1 MIKLLGL
8 GLSIDFIPIGTI
20 LRLATC
26 KKVILDLYTS
36 SWYPSLELL
45 AEVLKRKGIEIVKAK
60 RSDLEGESIIKIIEE
75 SKHKDICIAVVG
87 DPLIA
92 TTHNA
97 IIVEALKNDLNVE
110 VFPASSILNIAIS
123 LSCLQAYRF
132 GKIVTI
138 VKPKNGIVYEYPL
151 HVIKSNRER
160 NLHTLVLLEIDL
172 ETNYFMTPKEAL
184 EILFNIQKTYGYKV
198 IDDEDKIIVLKA
210 IGYDNSSIE
219 VKRAREILSKEYVPT
234 LYTLIIP
241 AETLHPIE
249 KECLENIAKIK
260 LKPLISIEIFKSIVD
275 IITSYSMK
283 QKLFNV

>member
-20 LRLATC
+20 LRLTTC
-26 KKVILDLYTS
+26 RKVILDLYTS

>member
-20 LRLATC
+20 LRLTTC
-26 KKVILDLYTS
+26 RKVILDLYTS

-123 LSCLQAYRF
+123 LSCLQTYRF

>member
-20 LRLATC
+20 LRLTTC
-26 KKVILDLYTS
+26 RKVILDLYTS

-198 IDDEDKIIVLKA
+198 IDYEDKIIVLKA